1 MQAGMLARMP
11 SAPVEAGT
19 KRLPDPYDTLAVFA
33 QVSIALAGFSGIAIA
48 IGHRTQGT
56 LSPLESRRL
65 FNLFGFTALT
75 LFTSLLGM
83 MLLHV
88 ERIDGEI
95 LWRSGSALMVLTGV
109 PWLLFDWRKIRALS
123 PDERAQVHP
132 FVIYPFTVIAVLAL
146 ALQAVNVVLLGI
158 DWIFFLALIVELA
171 FAFQQFILLV
181 KSGMRSA

>member
-1 MQAGMLARMP
+1 MTP
-11 SAPVEAGT
+11 GT
-19 KRLPDPYDTLAVFA
+19 KRLPDPYDTLTVFA
-33 QVSIALAGFSGIAIA
+33 EVSIALAGFSGIAIA
-48 IGHRTQGT
+48 IGRRTHGE

-83 MLLHV
+83 TLLHV

-95 LWRSGSALMVLTGV
+95 LWRGGSVLMVLTGV
-109 PWLLFDWRKIRALS
+109 PWLLFDWHKIRALS
-123 PDERAQVHP
+123 PDERAHVHP

-146 ALQAVNVVLLGI
+146 ALQLVNAVFLGI
-158 DWIFFLALIVELA
+158 DWIFFLALVVQLA

-181 KSGMRSA
+181 ESGMRAA